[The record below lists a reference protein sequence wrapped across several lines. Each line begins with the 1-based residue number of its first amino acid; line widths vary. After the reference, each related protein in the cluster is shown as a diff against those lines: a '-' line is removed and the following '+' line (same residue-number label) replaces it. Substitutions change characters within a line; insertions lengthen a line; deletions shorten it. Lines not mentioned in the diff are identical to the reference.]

1 MKKIIIGSMCF
12 LLLLLVACSNDQSNE
27 HAANDGSTEG
37 ESSSTQEDSEMNKE
51 ESKQSEGNQSYDS
64 VTNGNEESDVNLTN
78 QKEKMMI
85 YKANIRI
92 ETKDYV
98 QYNDELRKLIQKHNG
113 YMVSSSTQKGENDQ
127 TTATIKLRVPQQQF
141 DPFKNGLQPLNGEIV
156 SSNTDGQDVTKEYV
170 DLESRLAAKKKV
182 EERLLNFLEKAD
194 NTDNLLDVS
203 KDLERVQEE
212 IEVIQGKMNYLK
224 NQSDFSTITL
234 HIQETKVIVP
244 QAEKEELQTWE
255 KTKQTFISS
264 VQNMQKFFSFLFIG
278 IVGYSPVLALFV
290 LAGVLIFFV
299 RRYLRKR
306 RQEE

>member
-1 MKKIIIGSMCF
+1 MKKIIIGSMC
-12 LLLLLVACSNDQSNE
+12 LLLLLLAACSNDQSNE
-27 HAANDGSTEG
+27 DAASDGSAEG
-37 ESSSTQEDSEMNKE
+37 ESASTKDSEMNKE

-64 VTNGNEESDVNLTN
+64 VTNGSEESDVNLTN

-85 YKANIRI
+85 YKANISI
-92 ETKDYV
+92 ETKDYE
-98 QYNDELRKLIQKHNG
+98 QYNVELRKLIQKHNG
-113 YMVSSSTQKGENDQ
+113 YMVSSSTRKGENDQ

-141 DPFKNGLQPLNGEIV
+141 DPFKNGLKPLNGEIV

-170 DLESRLAAKKKV
+170 DLKSRLAAKKKV
-182 EERLLNFLEKAD
+182 EERLLTFLEKAD
-194 NTDNLLDVS
+194 NTDNLLAVS

-234 HIQETKVIVP
+234 HIQETKVIIP
-244 QAEKEELQTWE
+244 KAEKEELQTWA
-255 KTKQTFISS
+255 KTKQTFINS

-278 IVGYSPVLALFV
+278 IVGYSPVLVLFV

-299 RRYLRKR
+299 RRYVRKR
-306 RQEE
+306 HQEE